1 MADQISTIIETIE
14 NKISSYDGN
23 MNTFYTDALE
33 KIQRIKDLIT
43 NIRQTVNECR
53 EVRQRVASLES
64 ERSSLVS
71 QMQELE
77 ADLQRARDAN
87 EEMRKNQNAN
97 EATIKQLQSLQEEHK
112 KLQEE
117 KAKLEQDLGIAN
129 SNIDEQT
136 RAANNLREI
145 NQKLNLELATATAE
159 RDRLNEESSK
169 NISDLEKAEA
179 EVTRLKQEIE
189 ANQKETDGAKTNLAE
204 YERRL
209 RDIDSVIE
217 RLTGDNRA
225 EVVQSGLDEIL
236 GLLGNISS
244 GSSDTPP
251 GPPPSGPSMPRPP
264 TPTPK
269 PLEKKEEQA
278 EPVDSD
284 VAFNDDASVGSKISA
299 TSTAASAM
307 NRPTQHFIQNNYDG
321 KLKKVPYTASKIDT
335 DKRKRFIEKTIEDE
349 AKKFGSA
356 NLYLKKVGLDD
367 SKIDYI
373 GSLEKGTDYLK
384 EEVKTEFRKNVRKA
398 IVEWQDSYTN
408 SLGDSPFEGLY
419 PAMDDNKG
427 KVSIDGDNIDPF
439 HLEFPDT
446 RSKKYKKVSTFGGK
460 RQRKRKVTKNNKN
473 KSKNKTIKYKKKA
486 KINRKK

>member
-179 EVTRLKQEIE
+179 
-189 ANQKETDGAKTNLAE
+189 
-204 YERRL
+204 
-209 RDIDSVIE
+209 
-217 RLTGDNRA
+217 
-225 EVVQSGLDEIL
+225 
-236 GLLGNISS
+236 
-244 GSSDTPP
+244 
-251 GPPPSGPSMPRPP
+251 
-264 TPTPK
+264 
-269 PLEKKEEQA
+269 
-278 EPVDSD
+278 
-284 VAFNDDASVGSKISA
+284 
-299 TSTAASAM
+299 
-307 NRPTQHFIQNNYDG
+307 
-321 KLKKVPYTASKIDT
+321 
-335 DKRKRFIEKTIEDE
+335 
-349 AKKFGSA
+349 
-356 NLYLKKVGLDD
+356 
-367 SKIDYI
+367 
-373 GSLEKGTDYLK
+373 
-384 EEVKTEFRKNVRKA
+384 
-398 IVEWQDSYTN
+398 
-408 SLGDSPFEGLY
+408 
-419 PAMDDNKG
+419 
-427 KVSIDGDNIDPF
+427 
-439 HLEFPDT
+439 
-446 RSKKYKKVSTFGGK
+446 
-460 RQRKRKVTKNNKN
+460 
-473 KSKNKTIKYKKKA
+473 
-486 KINRKK
+486 